1 MRSTIV
7 LLSISFFWLNLFCS
21 DNVSLTLAA
30 AVAAG
35 NSKTAEKAFQDGAD
49 PNYVDEDW
57 PLFITAVTSNDS
69 EMAKLF
75 IRYSVN
81 TEIIG
86 PDQKTALM
94 HALSMRHEKIVNMLI
109 TAGANLSAEDS
120 EGKNI
125 LMYAAE
131 NDFDKLLK
139 TLLDKGF
146 DRNRRSK
153 KGKTALD
160 YAIKARVK
168 KTYRILSRLENMPRE
183 FIDAVNKGD
192 TSKIRTLLKEGAKPE
207 MKDTG
212 GKPAVLIAIENGSD
226 AIVRLFL
233 ENGLDTDIKLF
244 KNKKLTLFVYAMHN
258 AKYKCALE
266 ILKAGGSS
274 DFNHRY
280 KDGKTALMLAIDNG
294 NAALINLLI
303 EKNFDPDR
311 TDQFGN
317 TALMYAAEKNMY
329 SVADKLLQKGGDPT
343 IRQVD
348 GKTAAEIAEKKG
360 NIRIKNLLKKAEKK
374 FL

>member
-1 MRSTIV
+1 MKSLVIF
-7 LLSISFFWLNLFCS
+7 LSILLLQINIFCDEDAS
-21 DNVSLTLAA
+21 EILAA

-35 NSKTAEKAFQDGAD
+35 NSNAAEEAFKKGAD

-57 PLFITAVTSNDS
+57 PLFITAVTSNDAD
-69 EMAKLF
+69 MAKLF

-81 TEIIG
+81 TEITG
-86 PDQKTALM
+86 PDKKTALM
-94 HALSMRHEKIVNMLI
+94 HALSMRHEKIVNMLL
-109 TAGANLSAEDS
+109 TAGADLKAEDS

-139 TLLDKGF
+139 SMLDKGF

-168 KTYRILSRLENMPRE
+168 KTYRILSRLETMPRD
-183 FIDAVNKGD
+183 FIEAVEKGNV
-192 TSKIRTLLKEGAKPE
+192 TKVKKLLQEGARPE
-207 MKDTG
+207 MKDPN
-212 GKPAVLIAIENGSD
+212 GKPAVLTAIEKGYD
-226 AIVRLFL
+226 TIVRLFL
-233 ENGLDTDIKLF
+233 KNGLNANIKLF
-244 KNKKLTLFVYAMHN
+244 KNKNLTLFVYAMHN
-258 AKYKCALE
+258 TKYKCALE
-266 ILKAGGSS
+266 ILKAGGSA

-280 KDGKTALMLAIDNG
+280 KKGKTALMLAIDDG

-303 EKNFDPDR
+303 TKNFDPDR